1 MELAD
6 WTRELPA
13 LRAIA
18 IAAALAALLGW
29 ERERARKPAGLRTH
43 ILVGAGSALLIILGD
58 TALQRFEEQQGAEMV
73 ESDPIRVV
81 QAVIVGISFLGAG
94 TIVHAR
100 NGGVEGLTTA
110 ASVLMTAAIGMAV
123 ALGRAPLAAMIT
135 LGALAVI
142 HGLGGSERWLGVRD
156 ERNGDDREAEPPAEL
171 EVPRRR
177 LKRAPPGSD

>member
-13 LRAIA
+13 LRSIA

-29 ERERARKPAGLRTH
+29 EREMARKPAGLRTH

-58 TALQRFEEQQGAEMV
+58 TALQRFEEQQGIEMV

-110 ASVLMTAAIGMAV
+110 ASVLMTAAIGMTV
-123 ALGRAPLAAMIT
+123 ALERAPLAAMIT
-135 LGALAVI
+135 IGTLAVI
-142 HGLGGSERWLGVRD
+142 HGLGGAERLVGIRD
-156 ERNGDDREAEPPAEL
+156 EGGADEPATEP

>member
-1 MELAD
+1 HSGRRGRAARGHRVARRSRDRPRPPLLPGRDQRGASERLSGRAGGGMELAD

-81 QAVIVGISFLGAG
+81 QAVI
-94 TIVHAR
+94 
-100 NGGVEGLTTA
+100 
-110 ASVLMTAAIGMAV
+110 
-123 ALGRAPLAAMIT
+123 
-135 LGALAVI
+135 
-142 HGLGGSERWLGVRD
+142 
-156 ERNGDDREAEPPAEL
+156 
-171 EVPRRR
+171 
-177 LKRAPPGSD
+177 